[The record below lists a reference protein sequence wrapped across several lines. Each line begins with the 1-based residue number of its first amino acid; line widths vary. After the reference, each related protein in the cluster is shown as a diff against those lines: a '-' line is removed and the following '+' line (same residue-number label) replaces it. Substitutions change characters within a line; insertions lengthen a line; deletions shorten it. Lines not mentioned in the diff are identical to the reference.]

1 MATLRRAA
9 LLLVALF
16 AAVSVVNAQ
25 EAAQKRNPA
34 NTAASTGS
42 GPAVDIA
49 IQALNATGVSG
60 KLNASTVA
68 TIFAPDDAAF
78 ISLASSLNFT
88 SREQVFASPFAT
100 NTVNASSL
108 LGPTL
113 EVTRNGN
120 AVRVAVAG
128 NPNSSAEVIKADIP
142 FNAAIVHVINKVLLP
157 PSTTAP
163 AAAASPSPV
172 TAAPSPI
179 ILAPVPG
186 GTANETTVGGGGNY
200 TGGAYNT
207 TNATTGATQT
217 KYAIYKPSN
226 AKEGKVASSRAAC
239 MLLGAL
245 LGSLLL
251 LAPPAA
257 GSTLQQPEA
266 QVPPRVAGARRALRQ
281 LGTLNRP
288 LTLGY
293 GATIAIDALNATG
306 VSNFIG
312 NDTIATIFAPE
323 DNAFIRLAPI
333 LNITT
338 RWQLFTHPLAA
349 NITELHI
356 IPGVALRSL
365 DIPLDTTL
373 NETSLLGPTLEITRS
388 GRRAIRVKVAGTN
401 MTADV
406 VRADIRFES
415 SIVHIID
422 NVLLPPP

>member
-1 MATLRRAA
+1 M
-9 LLLVALF
+9 
-16 AAVSVVNAQ
+16 
-25 EAAQKRNPA
+25 
-34 NTAASTGS
+34 
-42 GPAVDIA
+42 
-49 IQALNATGVSG
+49 
-60 KLNASTVA
+60 
-68 TIFAPDDAAF
+68 
-78 ISLASSLNFT
+78 
-88 SREQVFASPFAT
+88 
-100 NTVNASSL
+100 
-108 LGPTL
+108 
-113 EVTRNGN
+113 
-120 AVRVAVAG
+120 
-128 NPNSSAEVIKADIP
+128 
-142 FNAAIVHVINKVLLP
+142 VLL
-157 PSTTAP
+157 S
-163 AAAASPSPV
+163 
-172 TAAPSPI
+172 
-179 ILAPVPG
+179 
-186 GTANETTVGGGGNY
+186 GTHGR
-200 TGGAYNT
+200 
-207 TNATTGATQT
+207 
-217 KYAIYKPSN
+217 PR
-226 AKEGKVASSRAAC
+226 SSRAAC

-293 GATIAIDALNATG
+293 GVQGPISRTAKLAEAPRPSGFPSATIAIDALNATG

>member
-100 NTVNASSL
+100 NVTLLHIIPGVALRSTDLPAGQTVNASSL

-207 TNATTGATQT
+207 TNATTG
-217 KYAIYKPSN
+217 
-226 AKEGKVASSRAAC
+226 
-239 MLLGAL
+239 
-245 LGSLLL
+245 
-251 LAPPAA
+251 
-257 GSTLQQPEA
+257 
-266 QVPPRVAGARRALRQ
+266 
-281 LGTLNRP
+281 
-288 LTLGY
+288 
-293 GATIAIDALNATG
+293 G
-306 VSNFIG
+306 V
-312 NDTIATIFAPE
+312 
-323 DNAFIRLAPI
+323 
-333 LNITT
+333 
-338 RWQLFTHPLAA
+338 
-349 NITELHI
+349 
-356 IPGVALRSL
+356 
-365 DIPLDTTL
+365 
-373 NETSLLGPTLEITRS
+373 
-388 GRRAIRVKVAGTN
+388 
-401 MTADV
+401 
-406 VRADIRFES
+406 
-415 SIVHIID
+415 
-422 NVLLPPP
+422 